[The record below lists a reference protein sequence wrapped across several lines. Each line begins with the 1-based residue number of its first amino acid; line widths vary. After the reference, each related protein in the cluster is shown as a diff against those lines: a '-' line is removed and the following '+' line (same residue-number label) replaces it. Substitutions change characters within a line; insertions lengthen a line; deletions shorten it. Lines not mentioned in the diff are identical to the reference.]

1 MKYRFIDHTADIAFE
16 IYGKDLAEL
25 LVNATLAFYD
35 SFVDCNK
42 IEYSNEVGVRVE
54 GEDEEILLYRWLN
67 ELLYIFD
74 TQFFAAKDVVVEVRE
89 NSSLKAFGRLKGGV
103 FKPEMVKVEPKAITM
118 HKFRVER
125 RDDGYKAF
133 VVVDI

>member
-25 LVNATLAFYD
+25 LLNATLAFYD
-35 SFVDCNK
+35 SFVDVERIDYDK
-42 IEYSNEVGVRVE
+42 EVEVEVE

-67 ELLYIFD
+67 ELLYLFD
-74 TQFFAAKDVVVEVRE
+74 TQFFAAKDVVVDTTQ
-89 NSSLKAFGRLKGGV
+89 NSSFKASGRLKGGI

-118 HKFRVER
+118 HKFRIEKN
-125 RDDGYKAF
+125 DGYKAF
-133 VVVDI
+133 VVIDI

>member
-35 SFVDCNK
+35 SFVDCSRV
-42 IEYSNEVGVRVE
+42 EYGEEVRLNVE

-67 ELLYIFD
+67 ELLYLFD
-74 TQFFAAKDVVVEVRE
+74 TRFFAAKDVVVEVRE
-89 NSSLKAFGRLKGGV
+89 NSSFKAFGRLRGGV

-118 HKFRVER
+118 HKFRVEKGEG
-125 RDDGYKAF
+125 GYKAF